1 LPGRCF
7 ASVTAEFQI
16 ISLLH
21 CFGLA
26 AQGLFLDSFSFSFG
40 VPEWI
45 QRMARKFSKS
55 SQSKK
60 SAPKKAVRPVVSKPK
75 PLSKATSKKG
85 GKTVVKKAPSKPL
98 PKAASKA
105 SAKADFSKSPFN
117 ASLKPAEKIH
127 FLREMLRIR
136 RFEQQ
141 ALKYYNQGIMGGFL
155 HLYIGQESVAVGTAS
170 LMNGKDEII
179 TAYRDHGHALAV
191 GMGMNECMAEL
202 FGKGTGCSKG
212 KGGSMHFFAPDKH
225 YWGGHGIV
233 AGQTPLGLGLAF
245 ALKYKGIKGCAVAFL
260 GDGAVNQGV
269 YSECLNIAA
278 LWDLPIVFVIENNGY
293 SMGTSLERSSALRH
307 SLASRAEGFD
317 VDWAL
322 CGGFDLYELR
332 AGLGAAMERARNE
345 SKPMVL
351 EVSTYRY
358 YGHSVADAN
367 AKKYR
372 SSEEIELYKAKHDP
386 ITLWQNQLLS
396 EKVITQA
403 GIDKIDAEAKA
414 EAAAA
419 AEFGI
424 ASPWPT
430 EESIFEDI
438 YHEVDHQ
445 TEAGQTGRHFF
456 SE

>member
-1 LPGRCF
+1 
-7 ASVTAEFQI
+7 
-16 ISLLH
+16 
-21 CFGLA
+21 
-26 AQGLFLDSFSFSFG
+26 
-40 VPEWI
+40 
-45 QRMARKFSKS
+45 MARTLSLPSKS
-55 SQSKK
+55 KK
-60 SAPKKAVRPVVSKPK
+60 TAAKKVARPVAPKAAAKKVPIKASKPAKKAPVKAVVAKKPA
-75 PLSKATSKKG
+75 PLSKA
-85 GKTVVKKAPSKPL
+85 GKAT
-98 PKAASKA
+98 KAAKVTKAVTKPVASVSKT
-105 SAKADFSKSPFN
+105 STDWSKDPLN
-117 ASLKPAEKIH
+117 ARLKPAEKVG

-141 ALKYYNQGIMGGFL
+141 ALKHYNNGAMGGFL

-170 LMNGKDEII
+170 LMNGNDEII

-191 GMGMNECMAEL
+191 GMEMNPCMAEL

-233 AGQTPLGLGLAF
+233 GGQAPLGMGLAF

-269 YSECLNIAA
+269 FSECLNMAA
-278 LWDLPIVFVIENNGY
+278 LFELPVVFLIENNGY
-293 SMGTSLERSSALRH
+293 SMGTSLERSSAIRH

-317 VDWAL
+317 VDWSL

-332 AGLGAAMERARNE
+332 ANLGAVMEKART
-345 SKPMVL
+345 KFRPHVL

-372 SSEEIELYKAKHDP
+372 SPEEIERYKTEFDP
-386 ITLWQNQLLS
+386 ITLWEKQLLK
-396 EKVITQA
+396 EKVITEA
-403 GIDKIDAEAKA
+403 GIEKINAEAKA

-419 AEFGI
+419 AEFAI
-424 ASPWPT
+424 ASPWPS

>member
-1 LPGRCF
+1 MALSTTLLTKSKTSSAESGSLP
-7 ASVTAEFQI
+7 E
-16 ISLLH
+16 
-21 CFGLA
+21 
-26 AQGLFLDSFSFSFG
+26 
-40 VPEWI
+40 
-45 QRMARKFSKS
+45 
-55 SQSKK
+55 
-60 SAPKKAVRPVVSKPK
+60 
-75 PLSKATSKKG
+75 
-85 GKTVVKKAPSKPL
+85 KTVEN
-98 PKAASKA
+98 AS
-105 SAKADFSKSPFN
+105 SSNDFSKDPVN
-117 ASLKPAEKIH
+117 AALTPDQKIGY
-127 FLREMLRIR
+127 LREMLRIR

-155 HLYIGQESVAVGTAS
+155 HLYIGQESVAVATAS
-170 LMNGKDEII
+170 LMNGNDEII

-225 YWGGHGIV
+225 FWGGHGIV

-245 ALKYKGIKGCAVAFL
+245 AIKYKEIKGCAVCFL

-269 YSECLNIAA
+269 FSECLNMAA
-278 LWDLPIVFVIENNGY
+278 LFELPIVYVIENNGY
-293 SMGTSLERSSALRH
+293 SMGTSLARSSAIKH
-307 SLASRAEGFD
+307 SLAARAEGFA

-322 CGGFDLYELR
+322 CDGFHLYEAR
-332 AGLGAAMERARNE
+332 AGLGAAMEKARNE
-345 SKPMVL
+345 SKPTVL
-351 EVSTYRY
+351 EISTYRY

-372 SSEEIELYKAKHDP
+372 APEEIEKYKTEFDP

-396 EKVITQA
+396 EKVITEE
-403 GIDKIDAEAKA
+403 GIAKIDAEAKA

-424 ASPWPT
+424 ASPWPA

-438 YHEVDHQ
+438 YYEVDHK
-445 TEAGQTGRHFF
+445 TDAGQTGRHFF

>member
-1 LPGRCF
+1 
-7 ASVTAEFQI
+7 
-16 ISLLH
+16 
-21 CFGLA
+21 
-26 AQGLFLDSFSFSFG
+26 
-40 VPEWI
+40 
-45 QRMARKFSKS
+45 MARTLSLPSKPK
-55 SQSKK
+55 QSA
-60 SAPKKAVRPVVSKPK
+60 SKKAVRPVVTKKVTKAPAKASKPVK
-75 PLSKATSKKG
+75 RE
-85 GKTVVKKAPSKPL
+85 VVKKAQVKKAAPKKAVTPRKTAPISKAPA
-98 PKAASKA
+98 KAAKAVAKPASPASKA
-105 SAKADFSKSPFN
+105 STDWSKDPFN
-117 ASLKPAEKIH
+117 AKLKPAEKVS

-141 ALKYYNQGIMGGFL
+141 ALKHYNNGAMGGFL

-170 LMNGKDEII
+170 LMNGQDEII

-233 AGQTPLGLGLAF
+233 GGQAPLGMGLAF
-245 ALKYKGIKGCAVAFL
+245 ALKYKGIKGCAIAFL

-269 YSECLNIAA
+269 FSECLNMAA
-278 LWDLPIVFVIENNGY
+278 LFELPIVFVIENNGY
-293 SMGTSLERSSALRH
+293 SMGTSLERSSAIRH

-317 VDWAL
+317 VDWSL

-332 AGLGAAMERARNE
+332 ANLGAVMEKART
-345 SKPMVL
+345 KFRPHVL

-372 SSEEIELYKAKHDP
+372 SPEEIERYKTEFDP
-386 ITLWQNQLLS
+386 ITLWEKQLLK
-396 EKVITQA
+396 EKVITEA
-403 GIDKIDAEAKA
+403 GIEKINAEAKA
-414 EAAAA
+414 EAATA
-419 AEFGI
+419 AEFAI
-424 ASPWPT
+424 ASPWPS